1 MTEDAS
7 ELPETVGVAVVTI
20 SSESSLEDDEAG
32 GTIVAAFEEAGHGI
46 VTREL
51 IGRAHD
57 NVQAK
62 ISRIVGRDDTDIV
75 VTVGGTGV
83 EPRDATLEAVRPLI
97 DKELPAFLD
106 LFHELSYADIGTQ
119 VVSSRALA
127 GVADGV
133 PVFCLP
139 NSETATRLACEEII
153 VPETPRL
160 TTLSGRNDG
169 DEDEE

>member
-7 ELPETVGVAVVTI
+7 GNPETVGVAVVTI
-20 SSESSLEDDEAG
+20 SSERSLEDDEAG
-32 GTIVAAFEEAGHGI
+32 GAIVAAFEAAGHEV

-51 IGRAHD
+51 IGRGHD

-62 ISRIVGRDDTDIV
+62 VSRIVGRDDTDIV

-83 EPRDATLEAVRPLI
+83 EPRDATLEAIQPLI
-97 DKELPAFLD
+97 DKELPAFLN

-127 GVADGV
+127 GIANGV

-139 NSETATRLACEEII
+139 NSKNATRLACEEII
-153 VPETPRL
+153 VPEAPRL
-160 TTLSGRNDG
+160 TTLAVDDEDG
-169 DEDEE
+169 DEE